1 MKKCL
6 TWISVVVFCLTVCF
20 SALAS
25 TGDRT
30 LLRID
35 HKEGYMDQY
44 VTQVLRTGEGILVM
58 LDGKELG
65 ARLYTDLSGEPEE
78 FKRPADETP
87 TEIDE
92 DSQIY
97 TQTVGYFAW
106 NGEVY
111 ALQFKM
117 IYSGETSDVE
127 GGFIKRVVL
136 QDGVMT
142 LEDCDLPQLDWED
155 MIEDYG
161 TWRSS
166 RTMNGMMV
174 IGDWLLGTSYD
185 MNGQMQLIRFDLT
198 TGEMEELELPEELSG
213 VYVGPD
219 DSLLLSQYEWG
230 EETKIHLLRFSLTD
244 EDQEEI
250 ATIPLGDGMFQG
262 VCYDPVNDFLYYI
275 QNGEI
280 WRAPEMNLEQAE
292 IVNDCPLTYDVN
304 CMLLQDGFLLLWAQD
319 TLVIRNTDPAARGG
333 FTLTVQDYG
342 YATALSDTIFDFT
355 DARGDA
361 SVVMRQGGD
370 PSDILQAMMNRDAQ
384 IDIYSLDYQSSQFDA
399 LRTRGFLADLGD
411 NEALRVATERMYSFV
426 RDAIWQDG
434 KLVAVPFSLGGYGLG
449 IHRKVWEKLGG
460 TDEELPKTWNQFFD
474 WLETLPGKI
483 EGQECCIMDRWMTRE
498 GFRGTILTSVINQ
511 YQVYLEQTGEDYAFN
526 TPLLRGVLDRLAS
539 LDYDALGLREN
550 TEEEDSESYE
560 YMEPLLEVYTSMLIS
575 SWEGNAEP
583 LPLSFAEEA
592 PALPVTATVAFVN
605 PYSEHQ
611 EAAKEYLALALNNLR
626 SDMEYALFSD
636 RTEPI
641 RDPYYEEN
649 LEMLQKWLDDAKAQL
664 EKADEDE
671 RAMWEENVNNYESY
685 IKDAEN
691 NSWMI
696 GPTAIAAY
704 QNRVDMLKLLS
715 YDFAAGMVSE
725 DGTSGY
731 WEMVEAFS
739 QGQITAENLL
749 SGIDKKV
756 QMMRLEGN

>member
-6 TWISVVVFCLTVCF
+6 IWISVVVFCLTVCF

-30 LLRID
+30 LLRTD
-35 HKEGYMDQY
+35 NKEGYMDQF
-44 VTQVLRTGEGILVM
+44 VTQVLRTDAGIIVL
-58 LDGKELG
+58 LDGKEVG
-65 ARLYTDLSGEPEE
+65 AQLYADLSGEPET
-78 FKRPADETP
+78 FTRPAEETP
-87 TEIDE
+87 METDE

-142 LEDCDLPQLDWED
+142 LEDSDLPQLDWED

-166 RTMNGMMV
+166 RNLNKIMV
-174 IGDWLLGTSYD
+174 SGDSLLGTSYD

-198 TGEMEELELPEELSG
+198 SGEMEELELPQEVSG
-213 VYVGPD
+213 VYAGPD
-219 DSLLLSQYEWG
+219 DSLLVTQYEWG
-230 EETKIHLLRFSLTD
+230 EETKIHLIRFSLTD
-244 EDQEEI
+244 EEQEEI
-250 ATIPLGDGMFQG
+250 ASIPLGEGMFQG
-262 VCYDPVNDFLYYI
+262 ICYDPVNDMLYYVL
-275 QNGEI
+275 NGEI
-280 WRAPEMNLEQAE
+280 WRAPELNLEQGE
-292 IVNDCPLTYDVN
+292 IVNDCPLSYDVN
-304 CMLLQDGFLLLWAQD
+304 CMLLQDGFLLLWSQD
-319 TLVIRNTDPAARGG
+319 TMVIRNTDPAARGG
-333 FTLTVQDYG
+333 FTLMVQDYA
-342 YATALSDTIFDFT
+342 YTSVLSETIFDFT
-355 DARGDA
+355 DKRGDA
-361 SVVMRQGGD
+361 SVVVRQGGE

-384 IDIYSLDYQSSQFDA
+384 IDVYTLEYQSSEFDA
-399 LRTRGFLADLGD
+399 LRTRGFLADLTD
-411 NEALRVATERMYSFV
+411 NEALRATTEKMYPFV
-426 RDAIWQDG
+426 REAIWQGD
-434 KLVAVPFSLGGYGLG
+434 KLVAVPLSLGGYGLG
-449 IHRKVWEKLGG
+449 IHRKIWEKLGG

-483 EGQECCIMDRWMTRE
+483 EGQECCIMDRWITRD
-498 GFRGTILTSVINQ
+498 GFRSSILMSVINQ

-526 TPLLRGVLDRLAS
+526 TPLLRGVLDRLDS
-539 LDYDALGLREN
+539 LDYDALGLRESN
-550 TEEEDSESYE
+550 EEEDNESYE
-560 YMEPLLEVYTSMLIS
+560 YVEPLIDLYASMLIS

-583 LPLSFAEEA
+583 LPLSFAEE
-592 PALPVTATVAFVN
+592 PPVLPVTATVAFVN

-611 EAAKEYLALALNNLR
+611 DAAKEYLALALTNLR

-649 LEMLQKWLDDAKAQL
+649 MEMLQKWLDDATTQL
-664 EKADEDE
+664 EKADEED
-671 RAMWEENVNNYESY
+671 RAMWEENIQNYESY
-685 IKDAEN
+685 IRDAED

-696 GPTAIAAY
+696 GPSAIEAY
-704 QNRVDMLKLLS
+704 QNRAGMLKLLT

-725 DGTSGY
+725 DGTSEY
-731 WEMVEAFS
+731 WVMVEAFA
-739 QGQITAENLL
+739 QGQITAEELL